1 MKKMFVLIKSIN
13 IIKFFIQPAPV
24 LEWALLG
31 PHSFQS
37 GGYRIDTDHYDGVVS
52 IYFDGYWVKQLLDTE
67 EAKRWCAR
75 DARKR
80 GLLPACEQT
89 CQTTKSE
96 NSAPAR
102 NLLHRSKLSGI
113 R

>member
-1 MKKMFVLIKSIN
+1 MFGFIKSIN
-13 IIKFFIQPAPV
+13 IIRFFKQPAPV
-24 LEWALLG
+24 LEWDLLG

-37 GGYRIDTDHYDGVVS
+37 GGYRIETDHYDGVVS

-89 CQTTKSE
+89 GQTTKSK